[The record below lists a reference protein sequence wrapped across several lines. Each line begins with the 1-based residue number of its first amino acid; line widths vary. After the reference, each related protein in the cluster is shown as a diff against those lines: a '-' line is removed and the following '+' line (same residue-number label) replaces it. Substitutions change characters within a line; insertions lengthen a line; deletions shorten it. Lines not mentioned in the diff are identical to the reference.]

1 MKLIIIILVIVI
13 FGLIGNLIKQ
23 RYENECWFLRYIED
37 FVNYYYSNI
46 ALFKN
51 NTVEIIN
58 NYIIM
63 QENKNANYNN
73 LFLKNGNLYSIN
85 DKILSKYIL
94 FSGDVLI
101 IKQFLAAVGN
111 NEYEYEIEKIK
122 VFLNFLKR
130 KKEESS
136 LNFKNKGVLY
146 FKIVLSIGAVLAI
159 LIWWWYGCFNFI

>member
-23 RYENECWFLRYIED
+23 RYENECLFLRYIED

-101 IKQFLAAVGN
+101 IKQFLTGIGN

-130 KKEESS
+130 KKEESL
-136 LNFKNKGVLY
+136 LNLKNKGVLY
-146 FKIVLSIGAVLAI
+146 FKIMLSIGAVLAI
-159 LIWWWYGCFNFI
+159 LIW

>member
-159 LIWWWYGCFNFI
+159 LIW

>member
-23 RYENECWFLRYIED
+23 RYENECLFLRYIED

-94 FSGDVLI
+94 FSEDVLI
-101 IKQFLAAVGN
+101 IKQFLTAVGN

-146 FKIVLSIGAVLAI
+146 FKIMLSIGAILAI
-159 LIWWWYGCFNFI
+159 LIW

>member
-23 RYENECWFLRYIED
+23 RYENECLFLRYIED

-94 FSGDVLI
+94 FSEDVLI
-101 IKQFLAAVGN
+101 IKQFLTAVGN

-130 KKEESS
+130 KKEESL
-136 LNFKNKGVLY
+136 LNLKNKGVLY
-146 FKIVLSIGAVLAI
+146 FKIMLSIGAVLAI
-159 LIWWWYGCFNFI
+159 LIW

>member
-23 RYENECWFLRYIED
+23 RYENECLFLRYIED

-101 IKQFLAAVGN
+101 IKQFLTGIGN

-130 KKEESS
+130 KKEESL
-136 LNFKNKGVLY
+136 LNLKNKGVLY
-146 FKIVLSIGAVLAI
+146 FKIMLSIGAVLAI

>member
-94 FSGDVLI
+94 FSEDVLI
-101 IKQFLAAVGN
+101 IKQFLTAVGN

-146 FKIVLSIGAVLAI
+146 FKIMLSIGAILAI
-159 LIWWWYGCFNFI
+159 LIW